1 MLKLSRVGGSKKI
14 QNAYGCLRCHV
25 WVGLKTQILT
35 IAYAVVDSAGKFS
48 SLRKSRTGENFFL
61 HVFQVLLFHHCGGN
75 DTESTEVSP
84 LWRTSQDFMFHL

>member
-1 MLKLSRVGGSKKI
+1 MPGIPPFLI
-14 QNAYGCLRCHV
+14 
-25 WVGLKTQILT
+25 
-35 IAYAVVDSAGKFS
+35 SAGKFS

-84 LWRTSQDFMFHL
+84 LWRTSQDFMFHV